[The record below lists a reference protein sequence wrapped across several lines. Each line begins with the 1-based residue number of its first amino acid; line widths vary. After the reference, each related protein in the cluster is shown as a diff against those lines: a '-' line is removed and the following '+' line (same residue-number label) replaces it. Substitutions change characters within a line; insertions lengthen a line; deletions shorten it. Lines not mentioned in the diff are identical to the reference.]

1 MNSGPISRR
10 GTMQV
15 FAAAGLAGGGSAQ
28 AATGSKQQYLAIY
41 HGLIADWKKKDID
54 SVLDKLTDDIEW
66 HYLVGSPPVTG
77 KAGARGFLEKF
88 AATIKEVRWRI
99 FDAMAE
105 GDKLMVE
112 GVDEYIAVDGKRI
125 AAPYMG
131 ILQFRDGKIY
141 RWRDYT
147 DSGVI
152 AKQRAGEAPPD
163 FIDKLIDRKAI

>member
-1 MNSGPISRR
+1 MNTGSISRR

-15 FAAAGLAGGGSAQ
+15 FAAAGLAGGSAK
-28 AATGSKQQYLAIY
+28 AATGSKAEYLAIY
-41 HGLIADWKKKDID
+41 HSLIADWKKKDID
-54 SVLDKLTDDIEW
+54 SVLAKLTDDIEW
-66 HYLVGSPPVTG
+66 HYLVGNPPLTG
-77 KAGARGFLEKF
+77 KDAARGFLEKF
-88 AATIKEVRWRI
+88 GATIAEVRWRI
-99 FDAMAE
+99 FDAMVE

-131 ILQFRDGKIY
+131 ILQFRDGKIF

-152 AKQRAGEAPPD
+152 AKQRAGEGTPD
-163 FIDKLIDRKAI
+163 FVDKLIDRKAI